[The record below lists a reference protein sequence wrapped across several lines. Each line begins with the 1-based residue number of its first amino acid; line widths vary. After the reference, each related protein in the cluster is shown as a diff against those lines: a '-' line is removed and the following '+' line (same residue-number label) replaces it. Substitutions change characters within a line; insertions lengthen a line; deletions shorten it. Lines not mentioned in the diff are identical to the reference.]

1 MSSPER
7 PVRIAILTE
16 IPAPFRTPLF
26 NVLAERDDIE
36 LDVFFLAERDPVRPH
51 YRLFPDEMRFRWQ
64 VLPGRELVRG
74 GRWVVLSRG
83 VARRLLRLRPGVVV
97 VGGWSQPA
105 FWVALVAARLLRAPL
120 VAWVESTARDARSG
134 GGALERAKRAMI
146 ARCAGFLVPG
156 RASQEYLESLGVPAE
171 RIEIAPNA
179 VDVSIFRDAVAAA
192 RAAEGRDGLRA
203 RLGVPPEG
211 CLVLAVGRLA
221 PEKGID
227 VLLAAAR
234 TLETAGSA
242 VQVAVVGGGP
252 EEAALRAAAP
262 ACVRFTGPL
271 GRDEL
276 VPWYAAAD
284 VFALPSRSEQ
294 WGMVLNEAAAAALPI
309 VAGDAAGAA
318 WSLVDDGV
326 SGFRVPSGDAP
337 ALAQALAALAADPAL
352 RERAGARSAALGAEH
367 SAEAWAAGVA
377 RLARKLA
384 AR

>member
-1 MSSPER
+1 M
-7 PVRIAILTE
+7 L
-16 IPAPFRTPLF
+16 
-26 NVLAERDDIE
+26 
-36 LDVFFLAERDPVRPH
+36 FLAERDPVRPH
-51 YRLFPDEMRFRWQ
+51 YRLHPDEMRFRWQ

-146 ARCAGFLVPG
+146 ARCSGFLVPG
-156 RASQEYLESLGVPAE
+156 RASREYLESLGVPAD
-171 RIEIAPNA
+171 RIQVAPNA
-179 VDVSIFRDAVAAA
+179 VDTAIFRDAVAAA
-192 RAAEGRDGLRA
+192 RAADGREGVRA
-203 RLGVPPEG
+203 RLGVPAEG
-211 CLVLAVGRLA
+211 CLVLAVARLA

-227 VLLAAAR
+227 VLLAAASA
-234 TLETAGSA
+234 LETAGGG
-242 VQVAVVGGGP
+242 VHVVVVGAGP
-252 EEAALRAAAP
+252 AEEALRADAP
-262 ACVRFTGPL
+262 ACVRFTGAL

-309 VAGDAAGAA
+309 VASDAAGAA
-318 WSLVDDGV
+318 WSLVDDGA
-326 SGFRVPSGDAP
+326 SGYRVPAGDAP
-337 ALAQALAALAADPAL
+337 ALERALARLAGDPEL
-352 RERAGARSAALGAEH
+352 RERAGARSAELGAAH

-377 RLARKLA
+377 GLARRLV
-384 AR
+384 R